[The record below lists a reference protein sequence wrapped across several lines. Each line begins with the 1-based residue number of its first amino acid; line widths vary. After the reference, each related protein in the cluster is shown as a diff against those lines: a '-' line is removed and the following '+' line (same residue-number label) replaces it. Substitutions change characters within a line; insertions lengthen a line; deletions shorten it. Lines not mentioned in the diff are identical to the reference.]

1 MPFTVPRLMT
11 DAADAAAWP
20 AVDLAQLAQEVE
32 AAVVYD
38 VAQVSPLQPARKL
51 SARLGA
57 PVWLKREDAQ
67 PVHSFKLRGAY
78 NRIARLSPSQREA
91 GVVAASAGNHAQGVA
106 LAGQT
111 LGIRTTIV
119 MPETT
124 PSIKVDAVRA
134 LGAEVVLIGDAYDD
148 ALAHAMTLVEQ
159 RGQTFIH
166 PYDDPWVM
174 AGQGTVAREL
184 LDQHSDP
191 IARVYIPVG
200 GGGLVGGMA
209 AYLKQRRPEIE
220 VVAVEP
226 VDSAC
231 LHHALAAGERV
242 VLDQVGLFAD
252 GVAVRQIGAYPY
264 AVARQCVDRTVQVS
278 IDEIC
283 AAMRAV
289 FEETRSVPEP
299 AGALALA
306 GLERDVMARGAAPG
320 AMVAVVSGAN
330 INFDRLR
337 YVAERTALGA
347 HREALLAV
355 TLPEQPGSFLA
366 FCAHIGKRA
375 VTEFNYRYADAQRA
389 QVFVGVAIRDGDR
402 ERDALCTEFR
412 QAGYAL
418 ADLSDNEVAKEHLRH
433 LVGGRADSLADER
446 LFRFEFPERPGALMR
461 FLQQLGGQWNISLF
475 HYRNHGA
482 AFGRVL
488 AGFQVPDAEFETFL
502 ERLRAIGYRFWDESE
517 NPAYRLFLR

>member
-1 MPFTVPRLMT
+1 M
-11 DAADAAAWP
+11 
-20 AVDLAQLAQEVE
+20 
-32 AAVVYD
+32 VYD

-78 NRIARLSPSQREA
+78 NRIARLSPSQRES

-264 AVARQCVDRTVQVS
+264 AVARRCVDRTVQVS

-289 FEETRSVPEP
+289 FEAVKLNGYVVFAACHGKEQTVLHRHDRIVTGKENKRRR
-299 AGALALA
+299 GVGIDIQFIGELLAL
-306 GLERDVMARGAAPG
+306 LLSVTFTQEIVT
-320 AMVAVVSGAN
+320 
-330 INFDRLR
+330 
-337 YVAERTALGA
+337 RTHVREL
-347 HREALLAV
+347 READHRV
-355 TLPEQPGSFLA
+355 THE
-366 FCAHIGKRA
+366 
-375 VTEFNYRYADAQRA
+375 
-389 QVFVGVAIRDGDR
+389 
-402 ERDALCTEFR
+402 
-412 QAGYAL
+412 
-418 ADLSDNEVAKEHLRH
+418 
-433 LVGGRADSLADER
+433 
-446 LFRFEFPERPGALMR
+446 
-461 FLQQLGGQWNISLF
+461 
-475 HYRNHGA
+475 
-482 AFGRVL
+482 
-488 AGFQVPDAEFETFL
+488 
-502 ERLRAIGYRFWDESE
+502 
-517 NPAYRLFLR
+517 

>member
-1 MPFTVPRLMT
+1 MT
-11 DAADAAAWP
+11 DAADPAAWP
-20 AVDLAQLAQEVE
+20 AVDLAELARDIDS
-32 AAVVYD
+32 AVVYD
-38 VAQVSPLQPARKL
+38 VAQVSPLQSADKL
-51 SARLGA
+51 SARLGCA
-57 PVWLKREDAQ
+57 VWLKREDAQ
-67 PVHSFKLRGAY
+67 PVYSFKLRGAY
-78 NRIARLSPSQREA
+78 NRIARLSPAQREA

-106 LAGQT
+106 LAGQA
-111 LGIRTTIV
+111 LGIRATIV

-124 PSIKVDAVRA
+124 PAIKVDAVRA
-134 LGAEVVLIGDAYDD
+134 LGAEVVLVGDAYDD
-148 ALAHAMTLVEQ
+148 ALAHAMTLVAE

-174 AGQGTVAREL
+174 AGQGTVAKEL
-184 LDQHSDP
+184 LDQHPGP

-200 GGGLVGGMA
+200 GGGLIGGMA
-209 AYLKQRRPEIE
+209 AYLKQHRPEIE

-226 VDSAC
+226 IDSAC
-231 LHHALAAGERV
+231 LHHALEAGQRV

-252 GVAVRQIGAYPY
+252 GVAVRQIGAYPF
-264 AVARQCVDRTVQVS
+264 AVARECVDRTVRVS

-283 AAMRAV
+283 AAMRSV

-306 GLERDVMARGAAPG
+306 GLERDVVTRGKADG
-320 AMVAVVSGAN
+320 ALVAVISGAN

-355 TLPEQPGSFLA
+355 TLSEQPGSFLA
-366 FCAHIGKRA
+366 FCGHIGKRA
-375 VTEFNYRYADAQRA
+375 VTEFNYRYADARRA
-389 QVFVGVAIRDGDR
+389 QVFVGVAIRDGDA
-402 ERDALCTEFR
+402 ERHALCEEFR
-412 QAGYAL
+412 AAGYAL
-418 ADLSDNEVAKEHLRH
+418 TDLSDNEVAKEHLRH
-433 LVGGRADSLADER
+433 LVGGRADALADER

-461 FLQQLGGQWNISLF
+461 FLQQLGGRWNISLF

-488 AGFQVPDAEFETFL
+488 AGFQVPDEDREAFM
-502 ERLRAIGYRFWDESE
+502 ERLRSIGYRFWDESD
-517 NPAYRLFLR
+517 NPAYQLFLR